1 MLQNSSIM
9 TQSSQIYTI
18 SVLCMQTLLVYYK
31 KHVHNMYVQ
40 LIRVVGKKIMLLNLR
55 DDTFQMFILKIESYI
70 NYYLFKGVSTKQA
83 I

>member
-1 MLQNSSIM
+1 
-9 TQSSQIYTI
+9 
-18 SVLCMQTLLVYYK
+18 
-31 KHVHNMYVQ
+31 MYVQ